1 MKKTVKEPIGA
12 KAGNTLVSTL
22 FWMVLVLV
30 FSIFLIASSFADATD
45 PLSSEPVP
53 PLTVENPQKLN
64 DVIIILKEDA
74 DPSALTEVAASLEEH
89 EAPIE
94 TQEEVRE
101 QLLEEIK
108 EEIGKNQ
115 EDLLEVLE
123 KEKVK
128 RARVVEVKQEF
139 ETLNSISAVVDKKTL
154 QALEQHPLVEAVVPN
169 IRFELFL
176 DKSVPQIRAD
186 AVHNL
191 SLKNISINGSK
202 ESVCVIDSGI
212 NASHPDLKS
221 KIIAQQC
228 YCDTDSNSSNGGC
241 CPNGLTEDTNASDA
255 LGHGTHVSGI
265 VGAHG
270 NLSGVAKDANLVA
283 VKVFGSSSS
292 AALSDVLS
300 GIDYCINQSTKL
312 NISVITM
319 SLGTSTRF
327 SDAASCNEYISAFT
341 DAADTATQQG
351 IGVFASAGNSGDTGA
366 ISLPG
371 CLGNVTSVGASGR
384 TDDTIQSFSNRASF
398 LGIFAPGSSINST
411 AYDDKRY
418 TRLSGTSMAAPH
430 GAGASALL
438 QQYRKLKEN
447 KSISPKL
454 MRSLMQ
460 CSGKKI
466 LDTETDTQ
474 YARLD
479 VYNAVQVID
488 HPINY
493 SSFMAEQSTNF
504 SALTMEQLLDV
515 ENASIGN
522 AHGKIQYAGKKNML
536 CLDLDKLVSISNN
549 NLQIDLTNRSV
560 LNASAVL
567 TLFDVPFWH
576 PDVLLNGEACPAS
589 FCTNKTTAIRTS
601 GKTANISANL
611 SFTVPHFDG
620 GPNAS
625 FSTTANSRLSIFD
638 QNDAEGGNQS
648 LNMSQP
654 ILFSANYSTFPGQM
668 AISNASCNLSFAFD
682 NSTLAM

>member
-139 ETLNSISAVVDKKTL
+139 ETLNSISAVVGKKTL

-549 NLQIDLTNRSV
+549 NLKIDHQSKCI
-560 LNASAVL
+560 
-567 TLFDVPFWH
+567 
-576 PDVLLNGEACPAS
+576 ECK
-589 FCTNKTTAIRTS
+589 C
-601 GKTANISANL
+601 
-611 SFTVPHFDG
+611 
-620 GPNAS
+620 
-625 FSTTANSRLSIFD
+625 ST
-638 QNDAEGGNQS
+638 DA
-648 LNMSQP
+648 L
-654 ILFSANYSTFPGQM
+654 
-668 AISNASCNLSFAFD
+668 
-682 NSTLAM
+682 